1 MQKQW
6 MAAAVALTVSC
17 GGTQPAV
24 ETEQVRTATPK
35 MRIEVS
41 RAEFNVRAVA
51 AAVPLF
57 WRADANKNQAID
69 LDEVVVLHG
78 APGGPRSLW
87 LTDQGPTLRLWETIG
102 WLGRAEQPTVLQAA
116 PVESELDRKEAVR
129 AELRQGRATLL
140 YSDLRGLG
148 AGEKAMVGKLLAAA
162 EKIEALHARQLGTA
176 GMAKD
181 IPSDD
186 PASRALLHR
195 NQGPWCAAPAT
206 ERDPSCSALASKP
219 AKLSG
224 LYPADLQSDPKF
236 CETLAAHKDHE
247 LLLSPFTVVTR
258 DGQGLLGG
266 QPYRSVYTIEM
277 DAIAGLLD
285 QAAAA
290 EDQPA
295 EGPLRA
301 YLKAAAQAFRDGQWQ
316 PADEAWAAMNAS
328 NSKWYLRV
336 APDEVY
342 YEPCSR
348 KAGFAFTLARIDQG
362 SLEWQQKLDPLKTEM
377 ENELAKLAGPPY
389 VARKVSFH
397 LPDFIQIV
405 LNSGEARSPLGATV
419 GQSLPNWGPVANEGR
434 GRTVAMSNIGTDP
447 DSRAQWQQQTA
458 SLLCKAT
465 MAEFVTDPRRL
476 QMSTVLHEAGHNLGP
491 AHEYRVGG
499 KKDGELFGGGLAST
513 LEELKAQ
520 TIALYL
526 TDWLVGKGVID
537 AKAARQTHLADI
549 AWGFGHI
556 SNGMVDA
563 EGRPKPYSQLAA
575 VQLGSLLQS
584 GALRWQA
591 GEKAA
596 NDRDVG
602 CFEVDEAKLSV
613 AIAALM
619 TQVAG
624 LKARGDRAGAAALL
638 KVMVEDEGEW
648 SNLRQMIRERWL
660 RAPKAS
666 YVYAIDI

>member
-1 MQKQW
+1 MHKRW
-6 MAAAVALTVSC
+6 IAGAAVLTLGC
-17 GGTQPAV
+17 GGTQTAEVKQVAAPPAQLRV
-24 ETEQVRTATPK
+24 QISRT
-35 MRIEVS
+35 
-41 RAEFNVRAVA
+41 EFNARAVA

-57 WRADANKNQAID
+57 WRADSNANQVIEPSELAI
-69 LDEVVVLHG
+69 LHG
-78 APGGPRSLW
+78 APGGPRDRW
-87 LTDQGPTLRLWETIG
+87 LIGQEPTGLLRSTVME
-102 WLGRAEQPTVLQAA
+102 LGSTATPTVAQAQSEPERLRQAA
-116 PVESELDRKEAVR
+116 VH
-129 AELRQGRATLL
+129 AELRQGRATVL
-140 YSDLRGLG
+140 YNDLSSLT
-148 AGEKAMVGKLLAAA
+148 AGEKAMVAKLLAAA
-162 EKIEALHARQLGTA
+162 ELVEQLHARQLGTA
-176 GMAKD
+176 GLAQK
-181 IPSDD
+181 IPAIE

-195 NQGPWCAAPAT
+195 NQGPWCEAPAT
-206 ERDPSCSALASKP
+206 ERDPNCNALENKP

-224 LYPADLQSDPKF
+224 LYPADLQADPKF
-236 CETLAAHKDHE
+236 CEALAARKDHE
-247 LLLSPFTVVTR
+247 ALLDPFTVVVR
-258 DGQGLLGG
+258 DAGG
-266 QPYRSVYTIEM
+266 QLQAQPFHVIYANDMT
-277 DAIAGLLD
+277 AIAALLD

-290 EDQPA
+290 EDQA
-295 EGPLRA
+295 DEGPLRA

-362 SLEWQQKLDPLKTEM
+362 SLQWQQKLDPLKTEM
-377 ENELAKLAGPPY
+377 ENTLAKLAGKPY
-389 VARKVSFH
+389 EARKVSFH
-397 LPDFIQIV
+397 LPDFIQII
-405 LNSGEARSPLGATV
+405 LNSGEARAPLGATV
-419 GQSLPNWGPVANEGR
+419 GQSLPNWGPVANQGR

-465 MAEFVTDPRRL
+465 MADFVTDPGPL

-491 AHEYRVGG
+491 AHEYMVKG
-499 KKDGELFGGGLAST
+499 KKDGEVFGGGLAST

-537 AKAARQTHLADI
+537 AKTARQAHLADI

-575 VQLGSLLQS
+575 IQLGSLVQS
-584 GALRWQA
+584 GALIWKSA
-591 GEKAA
+591 EKAA
-596 NDRDVG
+596 NDRDLG
-602 CFEVDEAKLSV
+602 CFDVEGARLSP
-613 AIAALM
+613 AITALM

-624 LKARGDRAGAAALL
+624 LKARGDRDGAVALR
-638 KVMVEDEGEW
+638 KVMVEDAGNW
-648 SNLRQMIRERWL
+648 SDLRKIIAERWL
-660 RAPKAS
+660 RAPKSS
-666 YVYAIDI
+666 YVYAIDL